1 MIKPLI
7 IKKKIRS
14 IYYLLSRILNQEF
27 FFPYKSSN
35 KNDLLLFDNIYPHP
49 MSGFRI
55 EEFTVLLSEFPKSKI
70 ILFPSAYQYVNTP
83 VSEHKQHIDILI
95 AKNHSLLNKLR
106 IKRGF
111 ININTK
117 LFYCVF
123 LNNIYNNLHWLEK
136 HQIPFIFTLYPGG
149 GFQINNEIIDKKLK
163 IVLRSTMFRK
173 VIVNQEFTKDYLIN
187 KNFCKHDDIEF
198 IFGCVVPQ
206 ISLKNDLTKK
216 KSYLINKDT
225 FDICFSAVKYTTKG
239 EDKGYDVFIDF
250 AHQIASEYDFV
261 KFHVIGGFTE
271 NEIDISLIKEK
282 IQFYG
287 YKEFQDLGAIYKN
300 MDVIVS
306 PNKPFVLSNGA
317 FDGFP
322 LGTVIEACFNGVVPL
337 ITDELKQNNIFIK
350 NEDLIIIE
358 SNSASIKN
366 EISSLIECPEKLYFI
381 SKRAREKFIKVY
393 SNNMQMEPR
402 IQLLMKEIE
411 KN

>member
-1 MIKPLI
+1 
-7 IKKKIRS
+7 
-14 IYYLLSRILNQEF
+14 LLSRILNQEF
-27 FFPYKSSN
+27 FFPYKGSN

-95 AKNHSLLNKLR
+95 AKNQSLLNKLR

-136 HQIPFIFTLYPGG
+136 HEIPFIFTLYPGG

-163 IVLRSTMFRK
+163 IVLRSAMFRK
-173 VIVNQEFTKDYLIN
+173 VIVNQKFTKDYLIN

-306 PNKPFVLSNGA
+306 PNKPFVLSKGA

-322 LGTVIEACFNGVVPL
+322 LGAVIEACFNGVVPL

-393 SNNMQMEPR
+393 SSNMQMEPR